1 MDTLKFLKLHFSSLR
16 NEEWFQFFTE
26 FRDLVNKYSAEKLD
40 IVALFLLFMML
51 YDDADTALEVIR
63 KSVETALMDKADQK
77 RDRTFRGFIDAVK
90 SALNHF
96 DAEKQKAANE
106 LLVLL
111 NHFGNL
117 AEKTPNEETASIYN
131 FLQELRGA
139 YAPQIAT
146 LVLNDWITELDNNNQ
161 AYEELVKKRN
171 VEVTSR
177 TTLRMVDVRK
187 KTQDVYRSIIER
199 IEALIVV
206 NGESQYAA
214 FVTEL
219 NGYIKRYKL

>member
-1 MDTLKFLKLHFSSLR
+1 MKVIRLNCHNFR

-26 FRDLVNKYSAEKLD
+26 FRDLVNKYSPETLD
-40 IVALFLLFMML
+40 IAALFILFLTL
-51 YDDADTALEVIR
+51 YGDADTALEVIR
-63 KSVETALMDKADQK
+63 KSMETALMDKADQK
-77 RDRTFRGFIDAVK
+77 RDHTFRGFIDAVK

-96 DAEKQKAANE
+96 DPEKQKAANE
-106 LLVLL
+106 LVILL
-111 NHFGNL
+111 EHFGNL
-117 AEKTPNEETASIYN
+117 AEKAPNEETASIYN

-139 YAPQIAT
+139 YAPKVAT
-146 LVLNDWITELDNNNQ
+146 LGLADWITELDANNQ

-177 TTLRMVDVRK
+177 TNLRMVEVRK

-206 NGESQYAA
+206 NGESQYAD
-214 FVTEL
+214 FVIEL
-219 NGYIKRYKL
+219 NGYIKRYKLGIK